1 MRSILYII
9 AVILVI
15 GWAIGVFA
23 YSAGGII
30 HALLVIAII
39 AFLIGLIRSPSTI

>member
-1 MRSILYII
+1 MRSLLYII

-15 GWAIGVFA
+15 GWAIGVFV
-23 YSAGGII
+23 YSAAGLI

-39 AFLIGLIRSPSTI
+39 AFLIGIIRNPSTV